1 MRNEASIDKS
11 VWCSARS
18 YITYSWHDYFSII
31 LPIISVAALEPLKN
45 RRGDIVVTVSDTD
58 KCVCIWGKPAY
69 VDPNMISEY
78 KARGYTIVRLS
89 NGTGNIRECIK
100 TVATSSGII

>member
-1 MRNEASIDKS
+1 MK
-11 VWCSARS
+11 
-18 YITYSWHDYFSII
+18 
-31 LPIISVAALEPLKN
+31 LPAEQA
-45 RRGDIVVTVSDTD
+45 GDIVITVSDQD
-58 KCVCIWGKPAY
+58 KCVCIWGNPAY
-69 VDPNMISEY
+69 VDLNMISEY